1 MSETPIVQPALCE
14 SASLSPRNGERLPA
28 SQKSTECLFGKLK
41 VSSIILGL
49 AYYEP
54 LPWNVTGLRLRLSEL
69 WCQHQF
75 SSVQCEF
82 KVLNHYLGCPLSQAF
97 NSLQALHDLSRR
109 QQLLNH
115 SSLVESWKSG
125 CCIILTLATWLT
137 ALVLLSI
144 VAGCPGNLSTAAS
157 SSGNLLMPGG
167 GSSGKRKYSGL
178 SKEGF
183 LPPSSPISFQ
193 CWPGAVQILFWKHWN
208 QFC

>member
-1 MSETPIVQPALCE
+1 MDSD
-14 SASLSPRNGERLPA
+14 SD
-28 SQKSTECLFGKLK
+28 
-41 VSSIILGL
+41 
-49 AYYEP
+49 Y
-54 LPWNVTGLRLRLSEL
+54 
-69 WCQHQF
+69 QHQF

-82 KVLNHYLGCPLSQAF
+82 KVLNHYLGRPLSQAF

-109 QQLLNH
+109 HQLLNH
-115 SSLVESWKSG
+115 SPLVGSWKSG
-125 CCIILTLATWLT
+125 SCIILTLATWLT